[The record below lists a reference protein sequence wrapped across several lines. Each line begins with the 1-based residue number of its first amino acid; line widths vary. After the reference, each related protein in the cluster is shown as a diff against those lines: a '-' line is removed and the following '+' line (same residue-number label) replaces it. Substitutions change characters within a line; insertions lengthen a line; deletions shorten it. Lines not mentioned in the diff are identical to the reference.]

1 MMTQQME
8 FNETSS
14 MDAYFSIIES
24 ILFVSGEPMELKDIA
39 DIINSTPKKTEEIL
53 CKMAIK
59 YNEKDRGIKLL
70 NVNNKYSL
78 VTKSVNTV
86 FVQKLVKQNVRQTLS
101 QAALET
107 LAIIAYK
114 QPITRIEIDEIR
126 GVKSERAV
134 STLLERNLI
143 KEKGRL
149 EVAGRP
155 MLFATT
161 DEFLKVFNI
170 ESTKQL
176 PSLENLLEIYEDN
189 IGNVIEKEIEK
200 IEGELQ

>member
-1 MMTQQME
+1 MENQIE
-8 FNETSS
+8 FNDTSS
-14 MDAYFSIIES
+14 KDAYFSIIES
-24 ILFVSGEPMELKDIA
+24 ILFVSGEPMDIKDIA
-39 DIINSTPKKTEEIL
+39 DVINSTPKKTELIL
-53 CKMAIK
+53 KEMANK
-59 YNEKDRGIKLL
+59 YNAKDRGIKLL
-70 NVNNKYSL
+70 NTNSKYSL
-78 VTKSVNTV
+78 VTKSSNTV

-114 QPITRIEIDEIR
+114 QPITRVEIDEIR
-126 GVKSERAV
+126 GVKSERAI
-134 STLLERNLI
+134 STLLERDLI

-161 DEFLKVFNI
+161 DEFLKIFNI

-189 IGNVIEKEIEK
+189 LGSEIEKEIQK
-200 IEGELQ
+200 IEGEL